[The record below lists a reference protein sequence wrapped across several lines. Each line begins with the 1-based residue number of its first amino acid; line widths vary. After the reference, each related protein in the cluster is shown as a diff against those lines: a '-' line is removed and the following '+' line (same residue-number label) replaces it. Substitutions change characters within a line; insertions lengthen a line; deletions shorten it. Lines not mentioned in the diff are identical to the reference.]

1 VLSATTRR
9 VVVQHSGGMGPVAPL
24 VLASGSTYRAA
35 ILAEAH
41 IPVIVDPPDIDER
54 ALDGRVAD
62 LGPEGLA
69 VHLAV
74 AKAEAV
80 ASRHPGSFVLAA
92 DQVGVLGTDP
102 ADDAASDDRPS
113 EGRRWV
119 LLTKRTDT
127 DGAVA
132 QLMSMAA
139 TTHRLVNGMV
149 LRSPDGALHT
159 GVDVQT
165 VTMRGYS
172 ESEARSY
179 VDRFEPFDTAGS
191 YRIED
196 GEVMEGEQGPGTALV
211 ASVSGEHPSG
221 VVGMPLPLLRR
232 LLAAASWQGPG
243 STGPINTTET
253 RGPRHA
259 ASDGR

>member
-1 VLSATTRR
+1 M
-9 VVVQHSGGMGPVAPL
+9 QHSGGMGPVAPL
-24 VLASGSTYRAA
+24 VLASGSSYRAA
-35 ILAEAH
+35 IIAEAH
-41 IPVIVDPPDIDER
+41 IPVVVDPPDIDER

-80 ASRHPGSFVLAA
+80 ASRHPGRFVLAA
-92 DQVGVLGTDP
+92 DQVGVLDADP
-102 ADDAASDDRPS
+102 ADDEGAGADDDRPS
-113 EGRRWV
+113 DGSRWV
-119 LLTKRTDT
+119 LLTKRADA

-139 TTHRLVNGMV
+139 TTHRLVNGLV
-149 LRSPDGALHT
+149 LRSPGGALHT

-172 ESEARSY
+172 ESEARRY
-179 VDRFEPFDTAGS
+179 VERFEPFDTAGS

-196 GEVMEGEQGPGTALV
+196 GEVMEREQGPGTALV
-211 ASVSGEHPSG
+211 ASVSGEHRSG

-232 LLAAASWQGPG
+232 LLVGASWPG
-243 STGPINTTET
+243 LATGDRRPD
-253 RGPRHA
+253 RHEGSA
-259 ASDGR
+259 TWRT